1 MKLISILPIDSYIVV
16 NKSLL
21 NDNDRLILTM
31 LYQPIVG
38 SIAISLYFTLWADLN
53 KTAIMSNEYTHHHL
67 MNTMSLKLD
76 DIISARKKLEAIGLL
91 KSYYK
96 IGQINNYVYEIYS
109 PLSSNEFF
117 TNPLLSSALLS
128 SIGKKEYQSLLSYY
142 KIPKINMSEF
152 ENITTSFSDIYK
164 MCINE
169 EAIESNVKKKDKLDL
184 VIDDVVDFNFIIS
197 SMPKGIC
204 NLNTFTSSMKKLINR
219 LSYLYEE
226 YMGSFEQLWNDSK
239 SIDIC
244 IKDGNKDFENELK
257 KNCKNYY
264 SFENK
269 NPPKLIYKSSNKKID
284 TKDIK
289 NIKERLIEC
298 FECTTPYDFLT
309 AKYGGAKPTSKD
321 VNLIES
327 LLVDQQLNPGVVNV
341 LIDYVLRINDK
352 KLNKNFVEAI
362 ASQWKLSN
370 INTVSEAMKQAEKEY
385 RKSNKLKET
394 KENYNK
400 KEVEKL
406 PTWYGKNIKKEQMSN
421 DDIKELEDMLS
432 DFV

>member
-197 SMPKGIC
+197 SK
-204 NLNTFTSSMKKLINR
+204 R
-219 LSYLYEE
+219 
-226 YMGSFEQLWNDSK
+226 YM
-239 SIDIC
+239 
-244 IKDGNKDFENELK
+244 
-257 KNCKNYY
+257 
-264 SFENK
+264 
-269 NPPKLIYKSSNKKID
+269 
-284 TKDIK
+284 
-289 NIKERLIEC
+289 
-298 FECTTPYDFLT
+298 
-309 AKYGGAKPTSKD
+309 
-321 VNLIES
+321 
-327 LLVDQQLNPGVVNV
+327 
-341 LIDYVLRINDK
+341 
-352 KLNKNFVEAI
+352 
-362 ASQWKLSN
+362 
-370 INTVSEAMKQAEKEY
+370 
-385 RKSNKLKET
+385 
-394 KENYNK
+394 
-400 KEVEKL
+400 
-406 PTWYGKNIKKEQMSN
+406 
-421 DDIKELEDMLS
+421 
-432 DFV
+432 